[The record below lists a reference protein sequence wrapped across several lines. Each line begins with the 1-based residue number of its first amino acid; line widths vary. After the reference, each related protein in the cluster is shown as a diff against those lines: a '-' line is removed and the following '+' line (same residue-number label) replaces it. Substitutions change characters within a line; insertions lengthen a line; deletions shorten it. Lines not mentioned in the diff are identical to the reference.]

1 MYRIYIKL
9 LSLLAGDD
17 IKKKKEKRDEFF
29 PLKSK
34 LESRLFIYT
43 LMEDKK
49 GKAHGRLLK
58 LYWEKEQ
65 DQELF

>member
-1 MYRIYIKL
+1 MISR
-9 LSLLAGDD
+9 
-17 IKKKKEKRDEFF
+17 KKQRKKRRFF

>member
-1 MYRIYIKL
+1 MVTE
-9 LSLLAGDD
+9 DD
-17 IKKKKEKRDEFF
+17 IKEKKKRDEYFS
-29 PLKSK
+29 LKSK